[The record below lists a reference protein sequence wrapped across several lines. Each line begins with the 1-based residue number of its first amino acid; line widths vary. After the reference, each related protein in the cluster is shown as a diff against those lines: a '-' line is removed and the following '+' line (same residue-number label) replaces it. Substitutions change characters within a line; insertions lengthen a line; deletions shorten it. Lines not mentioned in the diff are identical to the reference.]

1 MTRTMKV
8 VFSRDEFNLL
18 RLLVEQANQIQR
30 IVGVDPNQSERFM
43 RLFQEQDDSQEQIQ
57 FMMRSVDL
65 NTLYSVCFYFSDVI
79 LALRS
84 RQKQDKSSI
93 DSLLNT
99 LYNQRDENF
108 IIDFFCK

>member
-1 MTRTMKV
+1 
-8 VFSRDEFNLL
+8 
-18 RLLVEQANQIQR
+18 
-30 IVGVDPNQSERFM
+30 M

-57 FMMRSVDL
+57 FMMRLKHL
-65 NTLYSVCFYFSDVI
+65 NTLYSVCFYFSDAI
-79 LALRS
+79 IALRS

-108 IIDFFCK
+108 ITDFFVNKNETE

>member
-84 RQKQDKSSI
+84 RQQQDKSSF
-93 DSLLNT
+93 DSLLNV
-99 LYNQRDENF
+99 LYNQITD
-108 IIDFFCK
+108 